1 MLVEVGVVV
10 LIVRTPPIRHKVP
23 SPCVVANR
31 ASQMIE
37 LLLRRG
43 VCSLEMVK
51 YDCRL
56 CEYCALLLPP
66 SHSPSPAGIADVSL
80 CNYSTSLFILSDDG

>member
-1 MLVEVGVVV
+1 MFLRVVV
-10 LIVRTPPIRHKVP
+10 LGVSTSPIRHEVP

-43 VCSLEMVK
+43 VCSLEMVT
-51 YDCRL
+51 YDCRI

-66 SHSPSPAGIADVSL
+66 SRSPRPAGTADVSL
-80 CNYSTSLFILSDDG
+80 CNYSTSIFIFSDGG